1 MFEVVLTLRPDFT
14 ERVAARCATE
24 AEAQEVAQRIADER
38 PDGVVRVW
46 VRRPREVQSRE

>member
-14 ERVAARCATE
+14 ERVAERCATE
-24 AEAQEVAQRIADER
+24 TEAQEVARRISADR
-38 PDGVVRVW
+38 PDEVVRVW